1 MANTAHSFLV
11 QVSSSKNAAFVSPER
26 NFAGNN
32 FSAVIVFHFYAA
44 AGFLVCSAFRSGIK
58 NTFIFAFVSK
68 IRVVLWVQIW
78 REKQM

>member
-1 MANTAHSFLV
+1 MANTAHSFLI
-11 QVSSSKNAAFVSPER
+11 QVPSSKNTAFVSPER
-26 NFAGNN
+26 NLVGGN
-32 FSAVIVFHFYAA
+32 FSAVIIFHFHAA
-44 AGFLVCSAFRSGIK
+44 VGLLVCSAFRSGIK